1 MSIACV
7 LVPRDGREESK
18 VRDHIDKMKAYFQPE
33 VKFSDV
39 PSPAECKKEMA
50 MAGLV
55 PDTIEKNLPLMMLA
69 KTLEAVAKAD
79 HILMSKEWE
88 SDDICR
94 TVKEITKGNEIDF
107 RIDDRL

>member
-1 MSIACV
+1 MSTTCI
-7 LVPRDGREESK
+7 LVPRDGRTESEIQE
-18 VRDHIDKMKAYFQPE
+18 HIEKMKAYFQPE
-33 VKFSDV
+33 VKFSDI

-55 PDTIEKNLPLMMLA
+55 PDVIEKNLPLMMLA

-79 HILMSKEWE
+79 HIFMSKDWE

-94 TVKEITKGNEIDF
+94 TVKEIVKGNEMDF
-107 RIDDRL
+107 RIDTEL